1 MLYHPPLPTA
11 LLSPGPITS
20 SSAVRRRA
28 RSGSAGATPRS
39 LDPRRG
45 ILNEYIVRF
54 ADGSTASLF
63 EFQIQHDVSHYQTSI
78 AALAF
83 DSNSENP
90 VVPFRGTSPDRHLLL
105 RTAELD
111 IDMKIYWIKSNAS
124 IIGQILERLTTGFIA
139 NAEVALVNRNVPG
152 STTTTDS
159 QGVFMFTGV
168 AAGPLE
174 IQILVHGKSFRI
186 FGSFTM

>member
-1 MLYHPPLPTA
+1 MQCFQIGDRVLIIPRYAHLYPTNI
-11 LLSPGPITS
+11 GVIIG
-20 SSAVRRRA
+20 VD
-28 RSGSAGATPRS
+28 

-45 ILNEYIVRF
+45 ILNEYVVRF
-54 ADGSTASLF
+54 TDGATASLF
-63 EFQIQHDVSHYQTSI
+63 EFQLQRNVSHYQTSI

-83 DSNSENP
+83 DTSTQTP

-111 IDMKIYWIKSNAS
+111 IDMKIYWIKSHAS
-124 IIGQILERLTTGFIA
+124 IIGQILERLTTDFIA
-139 NAEVALVNRNVPG
+139 DAEVLLMNRSLPG
-152 STTTTDS
+152 SVTNTDS

-168 AAGPLE
+168 GAGLLE
-174 IQILVHGKSFRI
+174 IQILLHGKALRI